1 MKLFFITIAVLVLF
15 AIGSFLVRLNRLTG
29 YHDAV
34 ASISQCVAD
43 YGGGRG
49 TFKAPLHQ
57 CQEDLRTKDYGGFKY
72 DSATP

>member
-1 MKLFFITIAVLVLF
+1 MKVFFATIFLLVFF
-15 AIGSFLVRLNRLTG
+15 AIGFFLIRLNRLTG

-43 YGGGRG
+43 YGDGRG

-57 CQEDLRTKDYGGFKY
+57 CQEDLRTKEYGGFKY
-72 DSATP
+72 DSTTR